1 MNKDLKQKVLIE
13 AEALKLRLIE
23 LSAKIHNNP
32 ELSSYEYKASSWLSE
47 ELKNEGF
54 DVKLGV
60 AGLDTA
66 FDARYVKNPSCP
78 AIGFMAEY
86 DALPEMGHGCG
97 HSLIAPASVG
107 AAIVLKNV
115 LPPELANLVVLG
127 TPAEETSGGKLPM
140 LEKGVFKDIDISM
153 MFHPHTV
160 TTGLRPCVGRV
171 SLVFEFFGMPAHASA
186 FPDNGVN
193 ALDAIILTF
202 NNINALRQ
210 QLREDVRIHGIITD
224 GGKVTNIIPDYT
236 RAEFFIRS
244 RDCTYLDEVT
254 EKVKNCAQ
262 GAATA
267 TGTKLKI
274 SSILPTYLPDRP
286 IESLIERFENNLRT
300 LGLNVEKVQAPFHLG
315 SSDFGNVSQEIPSL
329 MGFIEIAPQGTPTH
343 SAKFAE
349 AAQSSKGHEALINA
363 VKGLAMTAV
372 DILTI
377 PGFIEKIQ
385 KEFNEFDLK

>member
-1 MNKDLKQKVLIE
+1 MNKTLKQKVLIE
-13 AEALKLRLIE
+13 AEALKFRLIE
-23 LSAKIHNNP
+23 LSTKIHNNP
-32 ELSSYEYKASSWLSE
+32 ELSSCEYKASSWLSE
-47 ELKNEGF
+47 ELKNEDF
-54 DVKLGV
+54 DVILGV
-60 AGLDTA
+60 VGLDTA
-66 FDARYVKNPSCP
+66 FDARYVRNPACP
-78 AIGFMAEY
+78 SIGFMAEY

-107 AAIVLKNV
+107 AAIVLKKI
-115 LPPELANLVVLG
+115 LPPELTNLAVLG

-140 LEKGVFKDIDISM
+140 LEMGSFKNIDVSM
-153 MFHPHTV
+153 MFHPHTI

-171 SLVFEFFGMPAHASA
+171 SLVFEFFGKPAHASA
-186 FPDNGVN
+186 FPDNGIN

-244 RDCTYLDEVT
+244 RDCSYLDEVT
-254 EKVKNCAQ
+254 AKVRSCAE

-267 TGTKLKI
+267 TGAELKI
-274 SSILPTYLPDRP
+274 SSLLPTYLPDKP
-286 IESLIERFENNLRT
+286 IESLIECFENNLRT

-315 SSDFGNVSQEIPSL
+315 SSDFGNVSQKIPSL
-329 MGFIEIAPQGTPTH
+329 MGFIEIAPKGTPTH
-343 SAKFAE
+343 STEFAKAAE
-349 AAQSSKGHEALINA
+349 SSKGHEALINA
-363 VKGLAMTAV
+363 VKGLAMTAI

-377 PGFIEKIQ
+377 PGFIEKIK
-385 KEFNEFDLK
+385 KEFNDS

>member
-1 MNKDLKQKVLIE
+1 MNKELKQKVLIE

-23 LSAKIHNNP
+23 LSTKIHNNP
-32 ELSSYEYKASSWLSE
+32 ELGSCEYKAASWLSE

-54 DVKLGV
+54 DVNLGV

-66 FDARYVKNPSCP
+66 FDARYVRNPVCP

-107 AAIVLKNV
+107 AAIVLKKI
-115 LPPELANLVVLG
+115 LPPELTNLAVLG
-127 TPAEETSGGKLPM
+127 TPAEETTGGKLPM
-140 LEKGVFKDIDISM
+140 LEKGLFKNIDISM
-153 MFHPHTV
+153 MFHPHTI
-160 TTGLRPCVGRV
+160 TTGLRPCVGRI
-171 SLVFEFFGMPAHASA
+171 SLVFEFFGVPAHASS
-186 FPDNGVN
+186 FPDKGVN

-244 RDCTYLDEVT
+244 RDCAYMDEVAA
-254 EKVKNCAQ
+254 KVRNCAQ

-267 TGTKLKI
+267 TGTELKI
-274 SSILPTYLPDRP
+274 SSILPTYLPDKP
-286 IESLIERFENNLRT
+286 IDTLIECFENNLMT

-315 SSDFGNVSQEIPSL
+315 SSDFGNVSQEVPSL

-349 AAQSSKGHEALINA
+349 AAESSKGHEALINA

-377 PGFIEKIQ
+377 PGLIEKM
-385 KEFNEFDLK
+385 KEEFKDN